1 MILLSEK
8 LGEKNEDVF
17 DFLPFSNSLRVG
29 IGTNWSKENYR
40 YLVVL
45 KYISDDIDI
54 TEYNYCRISM
64 IEPVYLNEPGEN
76 LKLSKEDI
84 DIIMDVLNKKVS
96 TDNTINYWQYL
107 INCMNNEHDILN
119 EKYYIPTDIN
129 LQIPN
134 YYELL

>member
-45 KYISDDIDI
+45 KYISDDVNI

-84 DIIMDVLNKKVS
+84 NIIMNILNKNVN
-96 TDNTINYWQYL
+96 TDSVINYWQYL

-119 EKYYIPTDIN
+119 EKYYVPADIN
-129 LQIPN
+129 LPIPN